1 VSGWGWQ
8 DRAYWSSASPVKF
21 QSTGPQTIRIQT
33 REDGV
38 QIDQIVLS
46 PVKYASTAPGSATN
60 DGTVLPRTAATLTAK
75 DVILRADD
83 SVRRAGNWSIES
95 DSTGAEGRRLGSADQ
110 GWSSTSGALASPP
123 NYVDLTFTAVKGV
136 RYRTWLRL
144 SATSNSSSND
154 SVWLQYDASVDGSGN
169 AVNRI
174 GTTGGLPVNLEAC
187 SGCGLSS
194 WGWVDHAWWTTQ
206 NGSVTF
212 NTTGTQ
218 RLRIQTR
225 EDGVRVDQIVISPQ
239 LFLSSPPGSAK
250 NDRTIVHPDGTVSTY

>member
-1 VSGWGWQ
+1 
-8 DRAYWSSASPVKF
+8 
-21 QSTGPQTIRIQT
+21 
-33 REDGV
+33 
-38 QIDQIVLS
+38 VL
-46 PVKYASTAPGSATN
+46 T
-60 DGTVLPRTAATLTAK
+60 RTAATLTAK

-83 SVRRAGNWSIES
+83 SVVRVGNWSIQS

-110 GWSSTSGALASPP
+110 GWSSTGGALASPP
-123 NYVDLTFTAVKGV
+123 NYVDVTFTAVKGV

-144 SATSNSSSND
+144 SATSNSKSND
-154 SVWLQYDASVDGSGN
+154 SAWLQYDASVDGSGN

-174 GTTGGLPVNLEAC
+174 GTTGGLPVNLETC

-194 WGWVDHAWWTTQ
+194 WGWVDHAWWITQ
-206 NGSVTF
+206 DGSVTF

-239 LFLSSPPGSAK
+239 HFLSSSPGSAK
-250 NDRTIVHPDGTVSTY
+250 NDRTIVHPDGTISTY